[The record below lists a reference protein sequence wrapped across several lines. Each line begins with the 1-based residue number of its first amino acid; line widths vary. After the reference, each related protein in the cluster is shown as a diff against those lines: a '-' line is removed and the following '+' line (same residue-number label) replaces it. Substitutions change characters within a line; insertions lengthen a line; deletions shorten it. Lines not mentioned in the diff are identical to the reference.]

1 MFPYCPDPS
10 LSPHTNTDS
19 DFMGRQYCA
28 MALGNLAA
36 EPENHEDI
44 VKLDG
49 INSLISL
56 LKSEEV
62 EASRYAA
69 FALSNLA
76 ANANHRQQI
85 VDEGAIDSLIQVACC
100 EDPNAQRQALAAL
113 RGICISPQY
122 RVQCVRLGVL
132 DPLALM
138 SRTEEKDILREV
150 AAALNCLSCMEEN
163 KEEVSSSE
171 SRRTQP
177 FVLKFVASLCPL
189 PSSPLDRRPVYLLNH
204 PLPHVRRYRGRA
216 PQLLYHC

>member
-1 MFPYCPDPS
+1 MNTTLKRLDFSRRFVSSYSASPS
-10 LSPHTNTDS
+10 P
-19 DFMGRQYCA
+19 Q
-28 MALGNLAA
+28 
-36 EPENHEDI
+36 
-44 VKLDG
+44 
-49 INSLISL
+49 
-56 LKSEEV
+56 
-62 EASRYAA
+62 ASRYAA

-163 KEEVSSSE
+163 KEEI
-171 SRRTQP
+171 
-177 FVLKFVASLCPL
+177 A
-189 PSSPLDRRPVYLLNH
+189 DR
-204 PLPHVRRYRGRA
+204 
-216 PQLLYHC
+216 

>member
-1 MFPYCPDPS
+1 
-10 LSPHTNTDS
+10 
-19 DFMGRQYCA
+19 

-44 VKLDG
+44 VKLEG
-49 INSLISL
+49 ITALVGL

-150 AAALNCLSCMEEN
+150 SASKAQQTRHPSPP
-163 KEEVSSSE
+163 KEHCPRSE
-171 SRRTQP
+171 SAQTLLLAV
-177 FVLKFVASLCPL
+177 VLLASFGRAQLPAFSTPL
-189 PSSPLDRRPVYLLNH
+189 PLLFTHVYMCMGSH
-204 PLPHVRRYRGRA
+204 MYPW
-216 PQLLYHC
+216 